1 MKKEDLIVKWLDN
14 NLDEEELKAFKELDA
29 SSAFIRI
36 DEAAKKLAAPSFD
49 SEAQFAR
56 LKERQQHKFR
66 LRSLR
71 RTVASIAA
79 VVVLGLG
86 LFYTL
91 NNPSD
96 VTFFALNDEQQ
107 ELNLPDAS
115 EVVLNA
121 GSSLSY
127 NEASWDKARTLELD
141 GEAYF
146 KVAKGN
152 AFTVKT
158 KHGDVTVLG
167 TEFTVNARDG
177 FFEVTC
183 YEGLVAVTIR
193 GKSQELSGGNTLK
206 IYQGKQYL
214 ETIGVAEPSW
224 IKNKSTFSS
233 VPYMQVIDE
242 LERQYDITISGASVY
257 NDTIF
262 TGSFT
267 HQNLDTALQ
276 AITIPLNLSY
286 VMKGNE
292 VVLKENP

>member
-1 MKKEDLIVKWLDN
+1 MKKEDLIVQWLDN
-14 NLDEEELKAFKELDA
+14 NLDEKELKAFKELDA

-36 DEAAKKLAAPSFD
+36 DEAAKRMAAPSFD

-56 LKERQQHKFR
+56 IKEKQQHKIR
-66 LRSLR
+66 RRSLR

-96 VTFFALNDEQQ
+96 VTFFALNDQK

-121 GSSLSY
+121 GSSISY
-127 NEASWDKARTLELD
+127 DASTWAEARTIKLD

-146 KVAKGN
+146 KVAKG
-152 AFTVKT
+152 ATFTVVT
-158 KHGDVTVLG
+158 EHGEVTVLG
-167 TEFTVNARDG
+167 TEFTVNARDS

-183 YEGLVAVTIR
+183 YEGLVAINIQGQSLEVA
-193 GKSQELSGGNTLK
+193 GGNTLK
-206 IYQGKQYL
+206 VYQGKQFR
-214 ETIGVAEPSW
+214 ESIGVAEPSW
-224 IKNKSTFSS
+224 INNKSTFISI
-233 VPYMQVIDE
+233 PYLQVVDE
-242 LERQYDITISGASVY
+242 LERQYDIVITGASVY

-292 VVLKENP
+292 VVLKEIP